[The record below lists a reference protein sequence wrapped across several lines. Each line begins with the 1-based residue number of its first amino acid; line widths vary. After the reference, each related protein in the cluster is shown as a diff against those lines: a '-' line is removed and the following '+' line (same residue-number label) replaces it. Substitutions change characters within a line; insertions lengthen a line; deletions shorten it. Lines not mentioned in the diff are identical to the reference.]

1 MTNDFQKEK
10 RNIGIDCLKLIGLLL
25 IILAHTT
32 ENSIILQIRSFDVPL
47 MVILSGI
54 LSVNSFKKEENTWK
68 YYKKRFLRLVI
79 PTYIFIIIYF
89 TLIKVLKVISG
100 DLQYRTDFYAVI
112 KSFLLSGGIGY
123 IWIIRVY
130 LLMAMIT
137 PTLVTCKEKM
147 NNKLFYSGLL
157 LIYIVYEIVYQYI
170 GNANWFLE
178 YVLYYIIPYGEIL
191 AIGIFIGEKQNN
203 KKIKILGYLFGI
215 IFIAIAI
222 LQFVENGHFVYTNE
236 FKYPPR
242 IYYISYAMFAAINI
256 ISIIQKL
263 NFDKLN
269 KKVQTII
276 IFISKHSLWI
286 YLWHIIYVSI
296 FIWCK
301 LNVNWI
307 VKYIFVVS
315 MSIVTV
321 GVQVW
326 AINQIEKKKKIEF
339 LKYLKY

>member
-1 MTNDFQKEK
+1 
-10 RNIGIDCLKLIGLLL
+10 
-25 IILAHTT
+25 
-32 ENSIILQIRSFDVPL
+32 
-47 MVILSGI
+47 
-54 LSVNSFKKEENTWK
+54 
-68 YYKKRFLRLVI
+68 
-79 PTYIFIIIYF
+79 
-89 TLIKVLKVISG
+89 
-100 DLQYRTDFYAVI
+100 
-112 KSFLLSGGIGY
+112 
-123 IWIIRVY
+123 
-130 LLMAMIT
+130 
-137 PTLVTCKEKM
+137 
-147 NNKLFYSGLL
+147 
-157 LIYIVYEIVYQYI
+157 
-170 GNANWFLE
+170 
-178 YVLYYIIPYGEIL
+178 
-191 AIGIFIGEKQNN
+191 
-203 KKIKILGYLFGI
+203 
-215 IFIAIAI
+215 
-222 LQFVENGHFVYTNE
+222 
-236 FKYPPR
+236 
-242 IYYISYAMFAAINI
+242 MFAAINI